1 MMAAVKRRLS
11 GLALVT
17 CLSLYLPLVSACST
31 LFMSPAERE
40 LDAQNCLEGFIDCF
54 SSEKETVSFCLDG
67 KYDSETADPEKKVL
81 ARIEATSFAECSA
94 KRDPYS
100 NYYTLLYGSLDDGD
114 PSFNFCLS
122 HDYTIAIIKTFWDEG
137 IFGGCFS
144 AAKYYSLDEADGK
157 AIYAVAASV
166 QAERESSVSK
176 ASSSSGK
183 GGSASV

>member
-1 MMAAVKRRLS
+1 VA
-11 GLALVT
+11 
-17 CLSLYLPLVSACST
+17 CLSLCLPLTSACST
-31 LFMSPAERE
+31 LFMTPTERE

-81 ARIEATSFAECSA
+81 ARIEATSFAECGA

-100 NYYTLLYGSLDDGD
+100 NYYTLLYGSFGDGL
-114 PSFNFCLS
+114 SFDLYLS

-144 AAKYYSLDEADGK
+144 ASKYYSLDEADGK
-157 AIYAVAASV
+157 AIYAAAAAV
-166 QAERESSVSK
+166 QAEQESSVSK
-176 ASSSSGK
+176 ASSSGE